1 MSVLL
6 IDAGNSRIKWRY
18 QADDGVM
25 VRGGCDHADV
35 VDQAWPKVARV
46 LVSSVHDN
54 PWLRHQLEQQ
64 FGASL
69 VWLSRAL
76 ADYPDFKHCY
86 PNPERL
92 GVDRWLAML
101 GARQHCD
108 GPVLVVDS
116 GTALTLDL
124 MDADNQHLG
133 GYIVPGL
140 TLAQQSLWQNTERVR
155 PYTDEQMSDKLQ
167 PGTDTVGCVSAGVR
181 RQQVALVQQLMQE
194 YRHHTPFFTGGDGE
208 WLALSL
214 DQTYSPELIFDGLD
228 ALCAGYSSV
237 W

>member
-1 MSVLL
+1 ML

-18 QADDGVM
+18 QDSDGTRVL
-25 VRGGCDHADV
+25 GGCDHADV
-35 VDQAWPKVARV
+35 IEQSWPEVARV

-54 PWLRHQLEQQ
+54 PWLRAQLEQQ
-64 FGASL
+64 FGNCL

-76 ADYPDFKHCY
+76 EDYPDFEHCY
-86 PNPERL
+86 PQPGRL

-101 GARQHCD
+101 GARQHRD
-108 GPVLVVDS
+108 GNLLVIDS
-116 GTALTLDL
+116 GTALTIDL
-124 MDADNQHLG
+124 LSDSNRHLG

-155 PYTDEQMSDKLQ
+155 PYADEVRSEHLQ

-181 RQQVALVQQLMQE
+181 CQQVAFVSHVISSHSQYQ
-194 YRHHTPFFTGGDGE
+194 PFFTGGDGE
-208 WLALSL
+208 WLAKNLGHS
-214 DQTYSPELIFDGLD
+214 YWPELIFDGLD
-228 ALCAGYSSV
+228 ALCAGYFSV